1 MMATY
6 LKQKPP
12 MPENETLLLAV
23 ISKQGA
29 DYDAEEIGEDVWG
42 EPEDDDDEPAFA
54 LMTPACANVPFE
66 SLAADDLEEEKL
78 DIDDLIERY
87 GQKALVADLL
97 LLDAIFIAEEDMEL
111 VEVKK
116 QSVAEYLLPGYVL
129 ELIEFEAE

>member
-1 MMATY
+1 MMPTY
-6 LKQKPP
+6 LKTKPP
-12 MPENETLLLAV
+12 MPQNETLLLAV
-23 ISKQGA
+23 ISKQGVE
-29 DYDAEEIGEDVWG
+29 YDAEEIGADIWG
-42 EPEDDDDEPAFA
+42 ESEDDDDETAFG

-66 SLAADDLEEEKL
+66 SLTADDLEEDKL
-78 DIDDLIERY
+78 EIDELIERF